1 MYDDSF
7 IWLKKHM
14 LFFFNVS
21 YFYIFLDVRKSVF
34 KALEVKS
41 YITATELDLP

>member
-1 MYDDSF
+1 MIHLYGWKNTCF
-7 IWLKKHM
+7 
-14 LFFFNVS
+14 FFFNVS

-41 YITATELDLP
+41 YITATDLDLP

>member
-1 MYDDSF
+1 MVE
-7 IWLKKHM
+7 KTHA
-14 LFFFNVS
+14 FFFNVS